1 MAGRVGLTAQISV
14 QEQLRAVEGDL
25 SGFAFG

>member
-14 QEQLRAVEGDL
+14 QEQRSVEGDL